1 MATST
6 IIKSDNSNQQK
17 EVSLLKRIQ
26 TEQNFA
32 NQAYANFKSVRFG
45 IASCCYKDFK
55 SAAMQKSLCDW
66 QNNASSL
73 VVVATET
80 AGVFVEPLVAVNNKA
95 SISCPVTPSNVCTIL
110 DLEEIVADRGTFTF
124 CQDAS
129 LSEWT
134 ITHNLGDFPSVTVV
148 DSGNNV
154 VVGDVSYTNSNIVV
168 LTFNSAFSGCA
179 YLN

>member
-1 MATST
+1 
-6 IIKSDNSNQQK
+6 
-17 EVSLLKRIQ
+17 
-26 TEQNFA
+26 
-32 NQAYANFKSVRFG
+32 
-45 IASCCYKDFK
+45 
-55 SAAMQKSLCDW
+55 MQKSLCDW
-66 QNNASSL
+66 QNNASSS

-95 SISCPVTPSNVCTIL
+95 SMSCPVTPSNVCTIL
-110 DLEEIVADRGTFTF
+110 DLEEIVADTGTFTF

-148 DSGNNV
+148 DSGNSV